1 MAEKKNEIIT
11 MSLKNEDRDLNR
23 LNVSAS
29 GTPAPDMNA
38 ANAGASNAA
47 AAAADDAKLI
57 EDAVVREE
65 STEDAPDD
73 VRPFE
78 INVANRV
85 KRLPPYLFA
94 ELNAMKYEKRRNGF
108 DVVDLGMGSPT
119 DPPDPLVVDKLVETL
134 KNPKVHGYGAARG
147 IMNLRRDVAA
157 RYLKYYGVR
166 LNPETE
172 VMATLGSKDALSH
185 TILALCGPGDLA
197 IVPAPYFPAHLYAV
211 MLAGGETLALD
222 VTNPD
227 RLLSE
232 IAYACERFYP
242 KPKLALVNFP
252 HNPTATVVDRSFYV
266 ELVRLAK
273 KYGFMVLSDLAYA
286 DIVFDGYETPSFLSV
301 PGAIDVGVEMT
312 TMSKSYS
319 MAGWRIGFCCGN
331 SEIVRAL
338 ATIKTY
344 YDYGAFKP
352 LQIAAT
358 HAIRDLD
365 SYVNGMAKIYERRR
379 DVLCDCLERIGWE
392 VNRPKA
398 SMFVWQKIPE
408 QYLKDCNTFEFAMRL
423 LRDANVVVSP
433 GSAFGPQGEGYLRLA
448 VVEKE
453 ERLRQAVR
461 QIARALN
468 AD

>member
-1 MAEKKNEIIT
+1 MSVWEENQQDAEETILSNSRQT
-11 MSLKNEDRDLNR
+11 D
-23 LNVSAS
+23 VSSEADE
-29 GTPAPDMNA
+29 AR
-38 ANAGASNAA
+38 SNAQ
-47 AAAADDAKLI
+47 
-57 EDAVVREE
+57 E
-65 STEDAPDD
+65 SPQDAPDD
-73 VRPFE
+73 ARPFE
-78 INVANRV
+78 INVADRI
-85 KRLPPYLFA
+85 KKLPPYLFA
-94 ELNAMKYEKRRNGF
+94 ELNALKYAKRRSGA
-108 DVVDLGMGSPT
+108 DVVDLGMGSPS
-119 DPPDPLVVDKLVETL
+119 DPPAQVVIDKLGEAIQ
-134 KNPKVHGYGAARG
+134 NPKVHGYGAARG
-147 IMNLRRDVAA
+147 IMNLRREVAA

-166 LNPETE
+166 LNPENE

-185 TILALCGPGDLA
+185 TLLALCGPGDLA
-197 IVPAPYFPAHLYAV
+197 IVPSPYFPAHLHAV

-222 VTNPD
+222 VRDPS

-232 IAYACERFYP
+232 IAYACERFLP
-242 KPKLALVNFP
+242 RPKLTLVNFP
-252 HNPTATVVDRSFYV
+252 HNPTATVVERDFYV
-266 ELVRLAK
+266 ELTRLAK

-286 DIVFDGYETPSFLSV
+286 DVVFDGYQTPSFLSV

-344 YDYGAFKP
+344 YDYGAFVP
-352 LQIAAT
+352 LQIAGIVAL
-358 HAIRDLD
+358 RELD
-365 SYVNGMAKIYERRR
+365 SYVSNQAKIYERRR
-379 DVLCDCLERIGWE
+379 DVLCDALERIGSE
-392 VNRPKA
+392 VERPKA

-408 QYLKDCNTFEFAMRL
+408 KYLKNCSTFEFAMRL

-433 GSAFGPQGEGYLRLA
+433 GSAFGPLGEGYLRLA

-468 AD
+468 